1 MKYQSFVAV
10 IAIASILVGSSVI
23 AIGGLA
29 LMQLNRAHAQTTP
42 SVIFRLDDVQDH
54 FANAGTDA
62 VMKLFMQ
69 KKVPLTAA
77 IIASG
82 IGKDPQVV
90 ATTSQ
95 GIKSGII
102 EPALHGF
109 KHVDYTTLN
118 ANNQSVSIT
127 KGNDV
132 IKQLFGV
139 HPFVFVPPF
148 NTFNPSTIA
157 AMRAH
162 DMNILSSTLGTESFE
177 HDKDQ
182 IYNATGMQS
191 CGTSDSGIVCQ
202 STNPAH
208 ISVANDFRVI
218 TDGNITQMTNPQLL
232 KQIQQNANNYGYSV
246 LVLHPQDFV
255 ITDPQTGK
263 VLQNVVNTKQ
273 IGQLSTLID
282 QIKKSYT
289 PTSMS
294 NLIAEH
300 QPRSTSSTPAT
311 TAAAKAAVIP
321 QANATTGKGSKTFTL
336 HVADQLKPI
345 VITFDDD
352 WIGQVKYA
360 IPILQKYHYNATFFI
375 TCKGPIAQ
383 APSFNRIDY
392 VNDKIKQ
399 SPDITTWN
407 NVKLIKSM
415 GYDIENHGM
424 THHSL
429 VNQPASILQREII
442 DSNTCLANHLGSKAT
457 IYAPAYAAPENND
470 TVDGYMQK
478 GGYEFAR
485 NGYGTGSFQSTR
497 WDLPTNSM
505 NSLDK
510 EFNHDTQAIMHAFP
524 VELQKGGNN
533 NLPVIVYHNVNFL
546 NQTDA
551 DWHNSTTTPET
562 FDAEMK
568 YLKDNGYEV
577 HSLRDLKWDEQKGR
591 FTF

>member
-1 MKYQSFVAV
+1 
-10 IAIASILVGSSVI
+10 
-23 AIGGLA
+23 
-29 LMQLNRAHAQTTP
+29 
-42 SVIFRLDDVQDH
+42 
-54 FANAGTDA
+54 
-62 VMKLFMQ
+62 MQ
-69 KKVPLTAA
+69 KKIPLTAA
-77 IIASG
+77 IIAAS

-90 ATTSQ
+90 ATVSQ
-95 GIKSGII
+95 GIKGGTI

-109 KHVDYTTLN
+109 RHTDYTTLN

-148 NTFNPSTIA
+148 NTFNNSTIT

-177 HDKDQ
+177 HDSNQ
-182 IYNATGMQS
+182 VYNATAMNN

-208 ISVANDFRVI
+208 VSAGNDFRVI

-232 KQIQQNANNYGYSV
+232 KEIQQNAKSYGYSI

-255 ITDPQTGK
+255 VTDAKTGK

-273 IGQLSTLID
+273 ITQLSTLLD
-282 QIKKSYT
+282 QVKKNYT
-289 PTSMS
+289 PSSMS
-294 NLIAEH
+294 DLVAEH
-300 QPRSTSSTPAT
+300 QPKSSTPQT
-311 TAAAKAAVIP
+311 QTQTP
-321 QANATTGKGSKTFTL
+321 T
-336 HVADQLKPI
+336 KPI
-345 VITFDDD
+345 PVIKQVTTTFNVGARDRVSEPRPVIVTFDDD

-360 IPILQKYHYNATFFI
+360 IPILQKYHYNATFFT
-375 TCKGPIAQ
+375 TCLGPIAQ
-383 APSFNRIDY
+383 APSFHRIDY

-407 NVKLIKSM
+407 NLKLIKSM

-442 DSNTCLANHLGSKAT
+442 DSNTCLANHLGAKAT
-457 IYAPAYAAPENND
+457 VYAPAYAAPENNA
-470 TVDGYMQK
+470 TVDNYIKK

-485 NGYGTGSFQSTR
+485 NGYGTGDFNSGR
-497 WDLPTNSM
+497 YDLPTNSM

-510 EFNHDTQAIMHAFP
+510 EFNHDTQAIVHAFP
-524 VELQKGGNN
+524 VELAKGK
-533 NLPVIVYHNVNFL
+533 LPVLVYHNVNFL

-551 DWHNSTTTPET
+551 DWQNSTTTPET

-577 HSLRDLKWDEQKGR
+577 HSLRDLKWDDQKGR